1 MKEERAR
8 ITRESAEYVPRVEW
22 VKRMTGLTAALF
34 CVLLFSAFAQFI
46 LEIDVEWYN
55 SLSKPSFMLSPFG
68 FRVTVCLMYACVVAV
83 ITRLVVGKHFFP
95 STVIL
100 ALTAVFAL
108 VCLFCIFRARALVG
122 GAFSACLLVA
132 ASLALGVRFA
142 FKDGV
147 LALVYAP
154 VFLFN
159 AYCLVVMCFLA
170 LNN

>member
-1 MKEERAR
+1 
-8 ITRESAEYVPRVEW
+8 
-22 VKRMTGLTAALF
+22 MTGLTAALF

-100 ALTAVFAL
+100 ALTAAFSLA
-108 VCLFCIFRARALVG
+108 CLFWIFRARALVG
-122 GAFSACLLVA
+122 AAFAACLLVA
-132 ASLALGVRFA
+132 SSLVLLVRFV

-159 AYCLVVMCFLA
+159 AYCLAVMCFLA

>member
-8 ITRESAEYVPRVEW
+8 ITRESAEYALEVEW

-95 STVIL
+95 STVRP
-100 ALTAVFAL
+100 
-108 VCLFCIFRARALVG
+108 VCWWRLLWRW
-122 GAFSACLLVA
+122 AC
-132 ASLALGVRFA
+132 ASHSRTGRSR
-142 FKDGV
+142 
-147 LALVYAP
+147 
-154 VFLFN
+154 
-159 AYCLVVMCFLA
+159 
-170 LNN
+170 

>member
-1 MKEERAR
+1 
-8 ITRESAEYVPRVEW
+8 
-22 VKRMTGLTAALF
+22 MTGLTAALF

-46 LEIDVEWYN
+46 LEIDVVWYN
-55 SLSKPSFMLSPFG
+55 SLVKPSFMLSPFG
-68 FRVTVCLMYACVVAV
+68 FRVTVCIVYACIAAV

-100 ALTAVFAL
+100 ALTAAFSLA
-108 VCLFCIFRARALVG
+108 CLFWIFRARALVG
-122 GAFSACLLVA
+122 AAFVACLLVA
-132 ASLALGVRFA
+132 SSLVLLVRFV

-159 AYCLVVMCFLA
+159 AYCLAVMCFLA